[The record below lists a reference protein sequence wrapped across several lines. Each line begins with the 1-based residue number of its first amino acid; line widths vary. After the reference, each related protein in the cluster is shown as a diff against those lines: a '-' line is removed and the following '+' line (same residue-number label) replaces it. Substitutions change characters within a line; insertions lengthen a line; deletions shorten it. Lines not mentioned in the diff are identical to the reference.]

1 MENTRAERPD
11 ELLAHV
17 ARVKRAALEYGA
29 RRLGCVHGILKEI
42 PAATENQSDLPL
54 VSSAAHCL
62 ELASA
67 CPALHVKG
75 AQSLVSCF
83 DIDQCVLAVFA
94 DMSAAVL
101 ESIDTRELERQFEP
115 ILIELQGVLS
125 ALAP

>member
-29 RRLGCVHGILKEI
+29 RRFLFAHGILKQI
-42 PAATENQSDLPL
+42 AATEIQSDLPL

-101 ESIDTRELERQFEP
+101 ESMDTRELERQFEP

>member
-1 MENTRAERPD
+1 LNENHAAAETETEVSPPD
-11 ELLAHV
+11 FC
-17 ARVKRAALEYGA
+17 AALF
-29 RRLGCVHGILKEI
+29 LDHG
-42 PAATENQSDLPL
+42 
-54 VSSAAHCL
+54 
-62 ELASA
+62 SA

-101 ESIDTRELERQFEP
+101 ESIDTRDLERQFEP
-115 ILIELQGVLS
+115 ILVELQSVLS